1 MTEQLLRA
9 ALLIQTDYVH
19 LTKHHITFTKTS
31 VPCATVN
38 PITEKLAKEGQ
49 VMVVQ
54 IFIADDVKGERG
66 YL

>member
-31 VPCATVN
+31 APCATVN
-38 PITEKLAKEGQ
+38 PITEKPAKEGQ
-49 VMVVQ
+49 VMVQ